1 MKPLLIAQQM
11 TDIDE
16 KFILGSM
23 PPPVIPAVKP
33 PRPKLRAG
41 MIALS
46 AVAAALSGVL
56 TIGLIVSLVKMGNL
70 NPFAPPDDTE
80 ESTVTSESTETESK
94 TEAATEA
101 EEKSEPAISEQ
112 ITGESVSRA
121 RRRQLLSA
129 LKPYVSDGRSK
140 AIDSMMS
147 IADILDMMKTR

>member
-1 MKPLLIAQQM
+1 MAEQDISKIISMIMERPDLIEE
-11 TDIDE
+11 I
-16 KFILGSM
+16 K
-23 PPPVIPAVKP
+23 
-33 PRPKLRAG
+33 
-41 MIALS
+41 ALANNS
-46 AVAAALSGVL
+46 
-56 TIGLIVSLVKMGNL
+56 
-70 NPFAPPDDTE
+70 
-80 ESTVTSESTETESK
+80 SESTETESK

-112 ITGESVSRA
+112 STGESVSRA